1 MSIRNTA
8 RLQWWAG
15 YRAAALTVGV
25 MDLWQT
31 HTLIHTAQVRL
42 TVTILGTS
50 GCDYTHTCMCICVCA
65 SLPEG
70 YQPWPWLMPVL
81 NQLGQKEPR
90 HPQRQNQLR
99 PPLWSASMLHE
110 WGLLACPHECM
121 TSHKLPASC
130 VSTRLLFDAI
140 SSSHNL
146 PVRENPDHLLL

>member
-15 YRAAALTVGV
+15 YRAAPLTVGV
-25 MDLWQT
+25 MYLSQT
-31 HTLIHTAQVRL
+31 HTHGSSETDSDNTQHLRVWLYAHVYVHL
-42 TVTILGTS
+42 
-50 GCDYTHTCMCICVCA
+50 CVCA

-70 YQPWPWLMPVL
+70 YQPWPWLLPVL
-81 NQLGQKEPR
+81 NQLGQKEPQ

-99 PPLWSASMLHE
+99 PPLRSASMLHE
-110 WGLLACPHECM
+110 WGLPACPHECM

-146 PVRENPDHLLL
+146 PVRENPDRLLL